1 MTYYDVSNLSDDHDF
16 RARCTAALATEQH
29 PTPEQQAYAWR
40 WQYAGQPGFGDA
52 YAYAI
57 LTGVEHPG
65 RDEAVITDGQILSAT
80 QALMFPPEVT
90 PIPAETMLMP
100 NESWTEMGIKGWLV
114 NWGVHVS
121 RVSTNLSKAE
131 LLDLVRDVLDV
142 P

>member
-1 MTYYDVSNLSDDHDF
+1 MTYWDVSQLSDDPDF

-29 PTPEQQAYAWR
+29 PAPEQQAYAWR

-52 YAYAI
+52 YAYAV
-57 LTGVEHPG
+57 LTGVENPG

-90 PIPAETMLMP
+90 PIPAIDPTD
-100 NESWTEMGIKGWLV
+100 SWTVYGIRGWLKAR
-114 NWGVHVS
+114 GVEANNP
-121 RVSTNLSKAE
+121 NLSKAE